1 MAPLGQSTSRLWL
14 LLLLLLS
21 GPADGTQFQ
30 LLARDRHFPA
40 APLASLP
47 AADPLR
53 CPDLFQ
59 LVGITCYRVEHL
71 GANYTASTWAQDT
84 DFCQNLHPPATLPT
98 FASEAEYV
106 FLRELREYFMLN
118 MVRASGGRFVMTGRT
133 DDSFWP
139 AFWADGEPG
148 SLDHYGS
155 LYDDGLLH
163 AFPKSAS
170 FGRRV
175 IVCQV
180 LLN

>member
-1 MAPLGQSTSRLWL
+1 MAK
-14 LLLLLLS
+14 
-21 GPADGTQFQ
+21 
-30 LLARDRHFPA
+30 
-40 APLASLP
+40 
-47 AADPLR
+47 
-53 CPDLFQ
+53 
-59 LVGITCYRVEHL
+59 LVGVTCYRVEHL
-71 GANYTASTWAQDT
+71 GANYSASTWAQDT
-84 DFCQNLHPPATLPT
+84 DFCQNLHPTATLPT